1 MLTTNDDSAHY
12 EVLTILEGSVGALG
26 EVDAPAKHKTV
37 GHIEFKISCA
47 DVVGVGRACSVE

>member
-1 MLTTNDDSAHY
+1 MTNDDSAHY
-12 EVLTILEGSVGALG
+12 EVLTILEGSVRALG